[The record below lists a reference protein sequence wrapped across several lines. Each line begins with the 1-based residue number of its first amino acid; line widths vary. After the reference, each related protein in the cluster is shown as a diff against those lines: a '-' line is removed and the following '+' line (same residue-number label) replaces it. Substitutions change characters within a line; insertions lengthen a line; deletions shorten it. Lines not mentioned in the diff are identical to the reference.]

1 MVDDIFSQGQI
12 EVKRL
17 IDRDESGKSLLE
29 FYDPKDII
37 SVYIYDL
44 IACIII
50 SYVNNIKL
58 KEINKKLDSYLV
70 ELILKYKSEEY
81 VDMEYNLLK
90 ELVENLNSSKISEI
104 TLRSFVSLYCIKEK
118 LIDIEYLQNLRNNLT
133 HSKTPLWKFCYK
145 VKPKYDVSSKLLF
158 EEMLTQIT
166 KETSRKVFEEKY
178 GVTITSVKNN
188 KTNKIE
194 FIEQKEGKKVK

>member
-1 MVDDIFSQGQI
+1 MVDNIFSKEQI
-12 EVKRL
+12 DVKRL
-17 IDRDESGKSLLE
+17 IDRDESLKSLLE

>member
-1 MVDDIFSQGQI
+1 MVDNIFSKEQI
-12 EVKRL
+12 DVKRL
-17 IDRDESGKSLLE
+17 IDRDESLKSLLE

-118 LIDIEYLQNLRNNLT
+118 LIDTVMQK
-133 HSKTPLWKFCYK
+133 HPL
-145 VKPKYDVSSKLLF
+145 SG
-158 EEMLTQIT
+158 IT
-166 KETSRKVFEEKY
+166 FKDD
-178 GVTITSVKNN
+178 
-188 KTNKIE
+188 
-194 FIEQKEGKKVK
+194 